1 MKRRES
7 LKAQATRKTD
17 ELQWDFIDRCF
28 LPVIFSHALAVAV
41 AFILQTLRISQVS
54 SFQLFLLF
62 VLLSV
67 GFTIC
72 YHNLQVSYLNF
83 VESIFELA
91 LGKKRTLCGH
101 RVQRLSSSSALS
113 LPLPLLVL
121 CNVRE
126 RSAGTP

>member
-7 LKAQATRKTD
+7 LKQQATRKTD

-28 LPVIFSHALAVAV
+28 LPIIFSHALAVAI

-54 SFQLFLLF
+54 TFSLFLLF

-72 YHNLQVSYLNF
+72 YHNLQVRSLHP
-83 VESIFELA
+83 
-91 LGKKRTLCGH
+91 GTLPAIICYTCGLYPWS
-101 RVQRLSSSSALS
+101 LSSAADL
-113 LPLPLLVL
+113 
-121 CNVRE
+121 
-126 RSAGTP
+126 